1 MVLAGGCLEAIDG
14 IDVWIGQE
22 HAEAVERR
30 PHGML
35 CQLHQPELELLF
47 ALDDKLFTPSS
58 YEQSRMR
65 RESSPESE
73 RSRSLGCHV
82 PMAFLDTK
90 ERATYLCFYLIVD
103 AFLAAIVGVRELRRY
118 AKRLVSES
126 ESDIGSDRRRRAEPR
141 GL

>member
-1 MVLAGGCLEAIDG
+1 VLAGGCLEAIDG

-82 PMAFLDTK
+82 PMAFLGGGLTGLGTGSLRSCVDTHSS
-90 ERATYLCFYLIVD
+90 
-103 AFLAAIVGVRELRRY
+103 LRRSY
-118 AKRLVSES
+118 SHRNSLKRRLTEAL
-126 ESDIGSDRRRRAEPR
+126 G
-141 GL
+141 G

>member
-73 RSRSLGCHV
+73 RSLALARLSRTDGLLGRR
-82 PMAFLDTK
+82 LDGLGD
-90 ERATYLCFYLIVD
+90 RI
-103 AFLAAIVGVRELRRY
+103 LAILRRY
-118 AKRLVSES
+118 PFLFEAV
-126 ESDIGSDRRRRAEPR
+126 IQP
-141 GL
+141 